1 MTSGAVN
8 IAIFGA
14 LIGVAVFYATRSIR
28 TSMDAYFR
36 NRFAHQEMW
45 TIGPF
50 VGWDATKVARVR
62 LFLDRYFAPVSYS
75 IVFALLFSMFR
86 WSAQ

>member
-28 TSMDAYFR
+28 ASMDAYFR
-36 NRFAHQEMW
+36 RRFPHQEMW
-45 TIGPF
+45 TFGPF
-50 VGWDATKVARVR
+50 VGWDPAKVARVQP
-62 LFLDRYFAPVSYS
+62 FLERYVGPIWYAFA
-75 IVFALLFSMFR
+75 FALLFSMFR